1 MSDRNEPRDEAGQGG
16 GARSDV
22 LELVVDLDADPEAL
36 RDHVLRQAAEIS
48 YLRSQNERLESFRAL
63 ALDAV
68 ESVANAGRRA
78 GRAPAR
84 GPSRRSR

>member
-1 MSDRNEPRDEAGQGG
+1 MGVVAEEPRNDAG
-16 GARSDV
+16 RSEV
-22 LELVVDLDADPEAL
+22 LDLVAELGADPEAL
-36 RDHVLRQAAEIS
+36 RDHVVRQAAEIS